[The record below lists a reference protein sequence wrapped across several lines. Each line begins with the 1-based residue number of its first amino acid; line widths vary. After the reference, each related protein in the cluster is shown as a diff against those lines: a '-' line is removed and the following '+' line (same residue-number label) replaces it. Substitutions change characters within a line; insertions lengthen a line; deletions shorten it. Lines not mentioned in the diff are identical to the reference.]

1 MRFLRL
7 IKKAPLVGAFFV
19 LGVWLSPVSAD
30 SCEPPANTTLVKVRH
45 VQDGDTLVLADDTR
59 VQLVLQ
65 LEDSQRAALTAGH
78 DNLPAQPLSIRARD
92 RVRQLL
98 FQSGNHAQMLVG
110 QQPKDKHKRQLANL
124 WLPDGRNLTAVLLE
138 AGLGW
143 LVAIP
148 PHVRCTEC
156 YAAAESTARQDE
168 KGVWQ
173 QTDFHDR
180 PSAGL
185 SLRDPGFQHVKG
197 RIIRVNHGGG
207 ATWINLEGRFA
218 IRIPD
223 KSRQWFKQLPDSNWI
238 GRELEV
244 RGWAYQTRGELR
256 MTIEHPAMLG
266 LTAGP

>member
-7 IKKAPLVGAFFV
+7 MNKAPLVGAFFV

-59 VQLVLQ
+59 VRLIGINTPEL
-65 LEDSQRAALTAGH
+65 GH
-78 DNLPAQPLSIRARD
+78 DKLPAQPLSIRARD

-98 FQSGNHAQMLVG
+98 FQSGNHAQILVG
-110 QQPKDKHKRQLANL
+110 QQPKDKHKRQLAHL
-124 WLPDGRNLTAVLLE
+124 WLTDGRNLTAVLLE

-148 PHVRCTEC
+148 PNVRFTAC
-156 YAAAESTARQDE
+156 YAAAESSARQDQ

-173 QTDFHDR
+173 QSGFHDR

-185 SLRDPGFQHVKG
+185 SLRDTGFQHVKG

-223 KSRQWFKQLPDSNWI
+223 KSRQWFKQLPDSSWI
-238 GRELEV
+238 GHELEV

-256 MTIEHPAMLG
+256 MTIEHPAMLD
-266 LTAGP
+266 LTPGP